1 MSTEVKYDE
10 SWYAGLVEL
19 RTKMLAHELD
29 MQINELKDEFESF
42 IEHLKNHN
50 KFILEIFEKK
60 IDLLERAG
68 DPDDFN
74 KEISRMLAN
83 VRSTGGGVCRSAY
96 AALVGLSLRT
106 LDKSLKAA
114 VEESCGSYDK

>member
-1 MSTEVKYDE
+1 MSTVVKYDE
-10 SWYAGLVEL
+10 SRYTSLIEL
-19 RTKMLAHELD
+19 RTKMLAHELNI
-29 MQINELKDEFESF
+29 QINELEDEFESF

-50 KFILEIFEKK
+50 KFILEIFKKK
-60 IDLLERAG
+60 IDLLERVG

-83 VRSTGGGVCRSAY
+83 VRSVGGDVCRSAY

-106 LDKSLKAA
+106 LDNSLKATI
-114 VEESCGSYDK
+114 EESGGSYDK